1 MPSMS
6 PNTLPKSSWKWK
18 VTSFAGMLVTFLAL
32 AGAISPASAQGKA
45 QGKAKAKHYAATST
59 KAVDISRAVLVKQG
73 YDVVR
78 VERVGATQVLYYRRG
93 NNGRGKGKGPL
104 EKLVI
109 RTVKDRVVF
118 EDAAPDILVAI
129 DIKLGS

>member
-1 MPSMS
+1 MPSMLL
-6 PNTLPKSSWKWK
+6 NTPPKPSWKWK
-18 VTSFAGMLVTFLAL
+18 VSSFAGMLITLLAL
-32 AGAISPASAQGKA
+32 AGAVSPASA

-59 KAVDISRAVLVKQG
+59 KAVDVSRTVLVKQG
-73 YDVVR
+73 YEVVR
-78 VERVGATQVLYYRRG
+78 VERVGATRVLYYRRG